1 MEEER
6 ETLFLIDFEAVEDG
20 DKMRLKPQSR
30 KYGMSALFDTHLA
43 QNWFFRQAGRSLLV
57 RILILN
63 AKNKY
68 VGWVDFVLHRNENRF
83 LPVFRPCKTVAQK
96 LFVQYFIWC
105 LAIEKR
111 FSFKPGKIST
121 NYELAVFPSLFTPFE
136 FDKVTSPP
144 PHTQN
149 EQPIWHT

>member
-1 MEEER
+1 MCLFSPSSYELGSSRLTQQQQQPLLADKMEEER

-30 KYGMSALFDTHLA
+30 KYGMSTLFDTHLA

-68 VGWVDFVLHRNENRF
+68 VGWVDFVLHRNEYRF
-83 LPVFRPCKTVAQK
+83 LPVFRPC
-96 LFVQYFIWC
+96 
-105 LAIEKR
+105 
-111 FSFKPGKIST
+111 
-121 NYELAVFPSLFTPFE
+121 
-136 FDKVTSPP
+136 
-144 PHTQN
+144 
-149 EQPIWHT
+149 